1 MNHKILFV
9 DLDATLLSDDK
20 TVSEENRAAIQKM
33 LLAGHDIVLSTGRP
47 VESGRAVARELEL
60 TQPGCYMIAFN
71 GAVLYDCAADRVLL
85 KRSLPIE
92 VTQELFER
100 AAKAGIYAQT
110 YNNTEIITTRHTA
123 ELEYYRKKTG
133 LSYKLSANVL
143 DLLEEEPQKVL
154 MIDLKN
160 TGRLARSARRIWNG
174 KRENVPAFSPA
185 ESIWNTVRLIPAM
198 EPVCPVLRR
207 C

>member
-160 TGRLARSARRIWNG
+160 TN
-174 KRENVPAFSPA
+174 
-185 ESIWNTVRLIPAM
+185 
-198 EPVCPVLRR
+198 
-207 C
+207 

>member
-60 TQPGCYMIAFN
+60 TRPGCYMIAFN
-71 GAVLYDCAADRVLL
+71 GRCSTIV
-85 KRSLPIE
+85 P
-92 VTQELFER
+92 
-100 AAKAGIYAQT
+100 
-110 YNNTEIITTRHTA
+110 
-123 ELEYYRKKTG
+123 
-133 LSYKLSANVL
+133 
-143 DLLEEEPQKVL
+143 
-154 MIDLKN
+154 
-160 TGRLARSARRIWNG
+160 RI
-174 KRENVPAFSPA
+174 
-185 ESIWNTVRLIPAM
+185 
-198 EPVCPVLRR
+198 VC